1 MYLFSKLEECKKDI
15 SIAFIGCGKFISMFL
30 SQYNQLQKIKI
41 DTIVDLKIENAK
53 NNCLKSGL
61 SIETVNNI
69 HFANSLDEVI
79 DRNIDIF
86 IEATG
91 NPIVGTVH
99 AAKIIRKKKNVI
111 LVNVEADVTCGKYLS
126 DLSKEYN
133 VICSM
138 AYGDQPSLIVEQ
150 VEWAKLNGFEVTCA
164 GKGTKYHPT
173 FEYST
178 CSTINDG

>member
-99 AAKIIRKKKNVI
+99 AAKIIRKKK
-111 LVNVEADVTCGKYLS
+111 TCYFG
-126 DLSKEYN
+126 
-133 VICSM
+133 
-138 AYGDQPSLIVEQ
+138 
-150 VEWAKLNGFEVTCA
+150 
-164 GKGTKYHPT
+164 
-173 FEYST
+173 
-178 CSTINDG
+178 